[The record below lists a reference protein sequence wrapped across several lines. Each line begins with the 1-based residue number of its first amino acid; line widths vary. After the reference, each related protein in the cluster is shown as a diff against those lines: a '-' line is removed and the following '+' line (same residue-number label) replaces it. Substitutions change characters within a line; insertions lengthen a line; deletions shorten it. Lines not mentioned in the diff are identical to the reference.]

1 MDLWIFGL
9 LYLIYTFPY
18 CIRATLVI
26 GFLPQEILGT
36 SFYEYFHNEDISAL
50 METHKMV
57 MQVPEKVTT
66 QVYRFR
72 CKDNS
77 YIQLQSEW
85 RAFKNPWTNEIDYI
99 IAKNSVFL

>member
-1 MDLWIFGL
+1 
-9 LYLIYTFPY
+9 
-18 CIRATLVI
+18 
-26 GFLPQEILGT
+26 
-36 SFYEYFHNEDISAL
+36 
-50 METHKMV
+50 MESHKMV

-85 RAFKNPWTNEIDYI
+85 RAFKNPWTSEIDYI